1 MSLLMKNVGTKYAF
15 GFDNL
20 HLEIKK
26 KFSLRNVVY
35 GNLYSL
41 YSLGLSLDFFFFF

>member
-26 KFSLRNVVY
+26 KFPCAMSFTAIFIVFTL
-35 GNLYSL
+35 
-41 YSLGLSLDFFFFF
+41 